1 MKEDPSYREW
11 FMSQTK
17 PMSKAPDMEDY
28 SDFDQRLRDVGA
40 L

>member
-1 MKEDPSYREW
+1 
-11 FMSQTK
+11 MSQTK